1 MHTINCTQHPYG
13 DIGLPEMEEIIQAKY
28 GDFSEYDAFMDDN
41 MGFWTNDLDTY
52 ILDFIVRVFMLFE
65 PSQSIYLELFQADGI
80 QFMPLKWISGGKKYY
95 SILTNPC
102 GFVLIEL
109 MSDTMTLIDP
119 DTIREEK
126 QRMTF
131 ENWNSNVE
139 SGNLLTPIRVS
150 RSISEPGL
158 VDTFWKELLQSE
170 EIFQVCLQDF
180 PFHCIWMFEK
190 T

>member
-1 MHTINCTQHPYG
+1 
-13 DIGLPEMEEIIQAKY
+13 
-28 GDFSEYDAFMDDN
+28 
-41 MGFWTNDLDTY
+41 
-52 ILDFIVRVFMLFE
+52 
-65 PSQSIYLELFQADGI
+65 
-80 QFMPLKWISGGKKYY
+80 MPLKWISGGKQYY

-109 MSDTMTLIDP
+109 MSDTMALIDP

-150 RSISEPGL
+150 RSISKPGL

-170 EIFQVCLQDF
+170 VIFQVCLQGF
-180 PFHCIWMFEK
+180 SSHCFWMFEK
-190 T
+190 THT

>member
-1 MHTINCTQHPYG
+1 
-13 DIGLPEMEEIIQAKY
+13 
-28 GDFSEYDAFMDDN
+28 
-41 MGFWTNDLDTY
+41 
-52 ILDFIVRVFMLFE
+52 
-65 PSQSIYLELFQADGI
+65 
-80 QFMPLKWISGGKKYY
+80 
-95 SILTNPC
+95 
-102 GFVLIEL
+102 

-150 RSISEPGL
+150 RSISKSGL

-170 EIFQVCLQDF
+170 EIFQVCL
-180 PFHCIWMFEK
+180 
-190 T
+190 